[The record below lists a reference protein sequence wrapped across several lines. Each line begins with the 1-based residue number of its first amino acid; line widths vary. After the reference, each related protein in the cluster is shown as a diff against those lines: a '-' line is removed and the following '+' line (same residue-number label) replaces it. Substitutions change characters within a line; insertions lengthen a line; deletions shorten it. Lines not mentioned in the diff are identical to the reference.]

1 MVVKKFETVIF
12 DWNGTLIDDAW
23 LSVKAMNRMLKKRGM
38 DPITVDYYTE
48 IFEFPVINYYKTLN
62 LDVEN
67 EWEEISKEFV
77 DYYLEDISEIKLFE
91 DVKIFVHYLKDNQ
104 IERGILSAMKHEWL
118 NGHVKK
124 LGIDH
129 FFSFIQGIE
138 DHYGEGKSH
147 LAKKIKE
154 KLSADP
160 HKVLFIGDTV
170 HDLEVSQKAGFK
182 TILVPR
188 GHNSV
193 KRLKKTGTTV
203 LNSFKEI
210 ISFIESEK

>member
-1 MVVKKFETVIF
+1 MKRFESVIF

-23 LSVKAMNRMLKKRGM
+23 LSVKAMNRMLEKRNK
-38 DPITVDYYTE
+38 PLITLDHYSRV
-48 IFEFPVINYYKTLN
+48 FEFPVINYYKALD

-67 EWEEISKEFV
+67 EWEEISKEFT
-77 DYYLEDISEIKLFE
+77 DNYLQEMTCVKLFD
-91 DVKIFVHYLKDNQ
+91 DVELFLSYLKENS

-118 NGHVKK
+118 NGHVRKF
-124 LGIDH
+124 GIDH

-147 LAKKIKE
+147 LAEKIKNRL
-154 KLSADP
+154 KTDP
-160 HKVLFIGDTV
+160 EKVLFIGDTV

-188 GHNSV
+188 GHNSLE
-193 KRLKKTGTTV
+193 RLKETGTTV
-203 LNSFKEI
+203 LNSFEEI
-210 ISFIESEK
+210 ISFMKN